1 MPDRQEVQSAV
12 AKSLKQQEQS
22 YNKTAR
28 TQTYAPLK
36 AGDWVH
42 WQMKPAGEW
51 QPAVVVEASSFPRS
65 YVIQTLDGSTFRR
78 NRRILKP
85 TPGMAREAPIQQD
98 GQEYSAPS
106 EQARHSPLAPTQP
119 CSSTRPITPPVPAT
133 GRVAAET
140 SATTVPNTQSSA
152 PSPKTMTTRS
162 GRVVK
167 PPSRYD
173 D

>member
-1 MPDRQEVQSAV
+1 M
-12 AKSLKQQEQS
+12 
-22 YNKTAR
+22 
-28 TQTYAPLK
+28 
-36 AGDWVH
+36 H

-65 YVIQTLDGSTFRR
+65 YVIQTPDGSTFRR
-78 NRRILKP
+78 NRRMLKP

-106 EQARHSPLAPTQP
+106 EQAWHSHLASTQP
-119 CSSTRPITPPVPAT
+119 CSSTRPITAPVPAPAPAVST

-140 SATTVPNTQSSA
+140 SATSASPTVPNTQSSA
-152 PSPKTMTTRS
+152 PSPKTVTTRS
-162 GRVVK
+162 GRVVI